1 MNKKDLTEAD
11 IGPVPGATTRASPFA
26 SKNSRARA
34 EHASARTVDQ
44 GDTYSRCGLPDP
56 YRWLEDDPSAK
67 RLNALCDYAKFP
79 SPSRKGD
86 YNGLQNQSV
95 LYIQKG

>member
-1 MNKKDLTEAD
+1 MTKTLKVGLALVVISGTVAAQ
-11 IGPVPGATTRASPFA
+11 GGQYPV
-26 SKNSRARA
+26 
-34 EHASARTVDQ
+34 ARTVDQ